1 MPSPV
6 LLASFALA
14 ALFLLYRTFTRPRP
28 APSPDGLLDPP
39 AAFYPLPYFGCAL
52 AYGADP
58 GKFGRE
64 NELRHGPIFATK
76 MLGRKATF
84 VTSAPLIAALYKNSR
99 AAQHDP
105 IRMEIPIRMFGIAPY
120 AVQHESLPEHG
131 FPLFDKALSFQS
143 VKPLSAAFS
152 QHFWKRLSATDALAK
167 TSPGD
172 TVEVKFTR
180 FLFPLVFAATCEVF
194 LGPRFDADG
203 SYADFEVFDEQI
215 FKFLAGVP
223 PAMAP
228 AAFKSRARVRDA
240 LIRFLERAWTPDSA
254 EAHGGYLAGASPLL
268 SELVGRFHGWKFATA
283 DQAGHLLSIIWGF
296 QPNLV
301 WTIYWLFLHLLQ
313 DASRVARLRAEID
326 TAMRDVFGGKLDACL
341 GAEPAVFERKEFAL
355 LSSAL
360 NETLR
365 LCGSATSMRRVV
377 EDFVITDTQ
386 GSSASAKA
394 AAAEGLPAPAAPAA
408 PVQYLLRKGEDAYAI
423 TRTVHMDPELYADP
437 ESFRIDRFLAEDGT
451 CSRKFYKA
459 GKHVANNLMGWG
471 GGVSKCA
478 GRYYATH
485 AVKLCVILM
494 FHHFDIQ
501 HTANCALSADATAGT
516 GTGTGQGLRAYTKPA
531 VPDMDMSRIGML
543 TAKQDI
549 VLSLRRRV

>member
-1 MPSPV
+1 MQP
-6 LLASFALA
+6 LLLIASFVLA
-14 ALFLLYRTFTRPRP
+14 GSYVLYRTLRPKRS
-28 APSPDGLLDPP
+28 ANPDGLLDPP
-39 AAFYPLPYFGCAL
+39 SAFYPLPYFGCAL

-84 VTSAPLIAALYKNSR
+84 VTSAPVIAALYKNSK

-105 IRMEIPIRMFGIAPY
+105 IRQEIPIRMFGIAPY
-120 AVQHESLPEHG
+120 AVQHERLPYDG
-131 FPLFDKALSFQS
+131 FPLFDKALSFTS

-152 QHFWKRLSATDALAK
+152 QHFWKRLSGTDAFQK
-167 TSPGD
+167 TLPGG
-172 TVEVKFTR
+172 TSTIRFTR

-203 SYADFEVFDEQI
+203 AYADFEVFDEQI

-228 AAFKSRARVRDA
+228 AAFRSRARVRDA
-240 LIRFLERAWTPDSA
+240 LSAYLTSAWTPDA
-254 EAHGGYLAGASPLL
+254 GEEHGGFLADASPLL
-268 SELVGRFHGWKFATA
+268 SELVGRFHGWKFATD

-301 WTIYWLFLHLLQ
+301 WTIYWLFLHVLQ
-313 DASRVARLRAEID
+313 DETRTARLRAEIS
-326 TAMRDVFGGKLDACL
+326 TAMTGVFNSDLKQLLA
-341 GAEPAVFERKEFAL
+341 AEPAVFERKEFAL

-377 EDFVITDTQ
+377 EDFVITAASTKGQ
-386 GSSASAKA
+386 GEPTA
-394 AAAEGLPAPAAPAA
+394 
-408 PVQYLLRKGEDAYAI
+408 YLLRKGEDAYAI
-423 TRTVHMDPELYADP
+423 TRTVHMDPDLYENP
-437 ESFRIDRFLAEDGT
+437 ETFQIDRFLAEDGT
-451 CSRKFYKA
+451 CTRKFYKN

-501 HTANCALSADATAGT
+501 HTHNCTFDGRQQTTA
-516 GTGTGQGLRAYTKPA
+516 A

-543 TAKQDI
+543 TAKADV
-549 VLSLRRRV
+549 VLSLRRLV